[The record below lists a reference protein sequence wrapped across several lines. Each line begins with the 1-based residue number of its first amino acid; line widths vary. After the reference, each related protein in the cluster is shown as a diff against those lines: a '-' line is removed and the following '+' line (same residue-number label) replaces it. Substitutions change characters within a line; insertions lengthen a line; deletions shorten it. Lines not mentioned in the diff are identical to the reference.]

1 MYKLKIMNSLEILRK
16 FTIPSTG
23 TILFISSGSILDY
36 SGDAIV
42 NAANE
47 GCVGGFG
54 VDEQINIAGGYELK
68 IERKK
73 LGGCKTGNA
82 KITQSFLHSKVKWI
96 IHAVGPAYR
105 LKFEMNKEDKE
116 NVEKYLKEKDKLLIS
131 AYKASLKI
139 SKEHSI
145 SKIGFCLLSTGVFR
159 GIRDLKDI
167 LEISLLTLIENVYEN
182 LEEINIVAWTE
193 DEQKLLVEI
202 ADVYFKSIF

>member
-82 KITQSFLHSKVKWI
+82 KITPSFLHSKVKWI

-105 LKFEMNKEDKE
+105 LKFEMNKE
-116 NVEKYLKEKDKLLIS
+116 DKLLIS

-202 ADVYFKSIF
+202 ADVYFKSIFQRNNDNY

>member
-54 VDEQINIAGGYELK
+54 VDEQINIAGGYELE

-82 KITQSFLHSKVKWI
+82 KITPSFLHSKVKWI

-105 LKFEMNKEDKE
+105 LKFEMNKE
-116 NVEKYLKEKDKLLIS
+116 DKLLIS

-167 LEISLLTLIENVYEN
+167 LEISLLTLFENVYEN

-193 DEQKLLVEI
+193 NEQKLLVEI